1 MAEMISALQDLQRR
15 LGGVVLVVHHSGK
28 DPTKG
33 MRGWTGIRAAMDFI
47 IACERPDREV
57 DPPEAKFVLEKVK
70 DGDDGKSFDFTMK
83 RHALYENE
91 DGSWET
97 SLTVVRPDSDA
108 PRQRVLPPDEAAIA
122 TADDAFVDAW
132 VRRVVKGGQRP
143 TGRWLEAELV
153 KLKEEGRPT
162 QKRLRDAITR
172 LKGIGRLDETIGGP
186 GGAKWLCPIDPLP
199 GEAP

>member
-1 MAEMISALQDLQRR
+1 
-15 LGGVVLVVHHSGK
+15 
-28 DPTKG
+28 
-33 MRGWTGIRAAMDFI
+33 
-47 IACERPDREV
+47 
-57 DPPEAKFVLEKVK
+57 
-70 DGDDGKSFDFTMK
+70 
-83 RHALYENE
+83 
-91 DGSWET
+91 
-97 SLTVVRPDSDA
+97 
-108 PRQRVLPPDEAAIA
+108 
-122 TADDAFVDAW
+122 
-132 VRRVVKGGQRP
+132 VVKGGQRP